1 MLIFKARPRKSPNLS
16 QTRTPS
22 EERIMRMMAG
32 AMDKVRADVVRDEKR
47 ILDALMHDPVE
58 RVVNLV
64 SPDPWLEVQAD
75 LEAELLGEL
84 IDAGKRIK
92 LPSIQKATIT
102 YRFDGDRPE
111 ARAWAAKE
119 SGNLIREIVE
129 DQRTTVRDYVERASA
144 GDANVTQVARGLRD
158 VVGLTTA
165 QSGWVE
171 NFRNREILDQMNRGK
186 TYDQAYSASEAATER
201 YQKRIHKY
209 RTETIART
217 EIIRASSEGRVE
229 AWRQG
234 IEEGFISRF
243 AQKQWVAEF
252 DACQICLDLEAL
264 GPIGVTSDFPE
275 GEPPAHPNCR
285 CDVILIDDPEAEFEG
300 VTDDQ
305 LDQMIDTL
313 LEPDPNRGMGR
324 GARVNEEEF
333 DEMSRFSGKEHIIG
347 RDENGIPIF
356 TEERAALHDKIVD
369 DVLKGYIPSDDPTYT
384 MLGGGPA
391 SGKTTAL
398 GKIAGASDPLV
409 ATVDPDAIKGML
421 PEYRAMV
428 AAKDEKAAAF
438 VHEESSYLAKR
449 VQQAAFE
456 RRVPV
461 LLDGTGDGSNEGL
474 LAKIEAAKASGY
486 RVRGFYA
493 TITVDEAIQRSTL
506 RAERTGRKVPEEK
519 IRFTHAKVSAV
530 FPTAAAN
537 MDEIELYDTTER
549 TPRLIARGE
558 GGTLTVRD
566 EDTYEGFLRKA
577 DVL

>member
-1 MLIFKARPRKSPNLS
+1 MLVFKSRPRKSPNLS

-32 AMDKVRADVVRDEKR
+32 AMDKVRAGVVRDEKR
-47 ILDALMHDPVE
+47 IVDALLHDPIE

-64 SPDPWLEVQAD
+64 SPDPWLDVQAD
-75 LEAELLGEL
+75 LETELLGEL
-84 IDAGKRIK
+84 IDAGKRVK
-92 LPSIQKATIT
+92 LPNIRKATLI

-129 DQRTTVRDYVERASA
+129 EQRTTVRGYVERATA

-158 VVGLTTA
+158 VVGLTSQQA
-165 QSGWVE
+165 GWVE
-171 NFRNREILDQMNRGK
+171 NFRNREILEQMNRGK
-186 TYDQAYSASEAATER
+186 TYDQAYAASEAATER

-217 EIIRASSEGRVE
+217 EVIRASSEGRVE

-264 GPIGVTSDFPE
+264 GPIGISSDFPE

-285 CDVILIDDPEAEFEG
+285 CDVTLIDNPEAEFEG
-300 VTDDQ
+300 VTDEQ
-305 LDQMIDTL
+305 LAQMIDAL
-313 LEPDPNRGMGR
+313 VEPDPNRGMGKGTR
-324 GARVNEEEF
+324 IGDEEF
-333 DEMSRFSGKEHIIG
+333 DEMSRFSGKEHIVG
-347 RDENGIPIF
+347 RDENGVPIF
-356 TEERAALHDKIVD
+356 TEERAALHDKIID
-369 DVLKGYIPSDDPTYT
+369 EVLAGYIASDEPTYT

-398 GKIAGASDPLV
+398 GKLSGATDPLI
-409 ATVDPDAIKGML
+409 ATIDPDAIKGML
-421 PEYRAMV
+421 PEYRSMV
-428 AAKDEKAAAF
+428 AAKDERAAAF

-456 RRVPV
+456 RRIPV
-461 LLDGTGDGSNEGL
+461 LLDGTGDGSEASL
-474 LAKIEAAKASGY
+474 LGKIEAAKASGY
-486 RVRGFYA
+486 KVRGFYA
-493 TITVDEAIQRSTL
+493 TITVEEAITRATA

-530 FPTAAAN
+530 FPVAAEN
-537 MDEIELYDTTER
+537 MDEISLYDTTER

-558 GGTLTVRD
+558 GGTLTVSD
-566 EDTYEGFLRKA
+566 EETYEGFLRKA